1 LAPESDASSG
11 PARTPVAE
19 TPGPEVL
26 RIRLLEARLRQLEFE
41 RDELQA
47 RLREALAP
55 SPASGTS
62 PELRRA
68 EDRMRDQQKE
78 LDLLR
83 YALLT
88 QGEATQPVPDP
99 MAHRPAGDD
108 LQASLAAV
116 QAELELERAKNSA
129 LQLAT
134 AELRARLRETQ
145 PGAAPTR
152 LDTPAIVNPD
162 PPKPDDPLSELEL
175 GRSLIATGRID
186 EAVLVL
192 SRVAQAA
199 PESTEALT
207 LLGRVFLAKGLP
219 DAAEAVLHRAL
230 RIDANCG
237 DAHLEMARLFQ
248 VMAHI
253 GICVFLDEA

>member
-1 LAPESDASSG
+1 MK
-11 PARTPVAE
+11 
-19 TPGPEVL
+19 
-26 RIRLLEARLRQLEFE
+26 INFRLLKCSVKSR
-41 RDELQA
+41 
-47 RLREALAP
+47 
-55 SPASGTS
+55 SGL
-62 PELRRA
+62 PLLRR
-68 EDRMRDQQKE
+68 EEGVPRTHRKT
-78 LDLLR
+78 
-83 YALLT
+83 ALF
-88 QGEATQPVPDP
+88 AN
-99 MAHRPAGDD
+99 RPAGDD
-108 LQASLAAV
+108 FQASLAAV

-134 AELRARLRETQ
+134 AELRARLREPQ
-145 PGAAPTR
+145 PGIAPAR
-152 LDTPAIVNPD
+152 LDTPAVVNPD

-237 DAHLEMARLFQ
+237 DAHLEMARLCINR
-248 VMAHI
+248 APP
-253 GICVFLDEA
+253 EAGPAQRHYQAARQAGVEPDPELESWFAAATLAPPDPAR